1 MLAEVRRSINNIYRL
16 YCHEDGHTY
25 QARIKGKVL
34 KDVRGE
40 YNPLT
45 VLDLVEF
52 VPHSKDEGLIVS
64 RLERRSSFCRWNAK
78 SSTNQTI
85 CVNMDQVVIV
95 ASAQNPPF
103 RPRFIDRAICCV
115 RGADVVIAI
124 NKTDL
129 GLDEEGLYYE
139 KLYGSLG
146 FKVVRTSAGT
156 GDVGRLEELLKGK
169 TTAFVGQSGVG
180 KSSLVNVL
188 TGSSERVGEI
198 SLKYDRGRHTTNHCS
213 YIQSDDYA
221 IIDTPGVR
229 EIMVPFE
236 EKEEV
241 VRSFP
246 EFAKAGCRY
255 DGCLHQGQEGC
266 AVPALV
272 ESGEIDGQRYLGY
285 LRILESLDERRPVY
299 MRKKLLE
306 K

>member
-1 MLAEVRRSINNIYRL
+1 MTKNSNVTLQITDMTP
-16 YCHEDGHTY
+16 DGNGIGRTD
-25 QARIKGKVL
+25 GGMV
-34 KDVRGE
+34 V
-40 YNPLT
+40 
-45 VLDLVEF
+45 F
-52 VPHSKDEGLIVS
+52 VPGAVTGDSIRAKIIKAGK
-64 RLERRSSFCRWNAK
+64 SFC
-78 SSTNQTI
+78 
-85 CVNMDQVVIV
+85 
-95 ASAQNPPF
+95 
-103 RPRFIDRAICCV
+103 
-115 RGADVVIAI
+115 
-124 NKTDL
+124 
-129 GLDEEGLYYE
+129 
-139 KLYGSLG
+139 
-146 FKVVRTSAGT
+146 
-156 GDVGRLEELLKGK
+156 VGRLEELLKGK